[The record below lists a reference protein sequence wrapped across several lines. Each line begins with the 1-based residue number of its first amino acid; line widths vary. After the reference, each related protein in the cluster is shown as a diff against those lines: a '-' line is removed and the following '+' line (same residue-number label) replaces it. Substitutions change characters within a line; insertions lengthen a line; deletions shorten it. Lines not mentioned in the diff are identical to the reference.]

1 MKAGIVTLQLLPN
14 NRNIKT
20 LPGIDKGHKPL
31 MEASVNMDVR
41 IVWQYAGS
49 NTILLYNV
57 DRHDRALP

>member
-1 MKAGIVTLQLLPN
+1 
-14 NRNIKT
+14 
-20 LPGIDKGHKPL
+20 